1 MRSMMKRVILGTAP
15 LRVTSLSW
23 RRPIVVASVVGGL
36 TGLALWFGEPAAA
49 FPLAVGSLFTG
60 LGGISEAPGHRW
72 RIMLW
77 TGLWVGLA
85 AILGGFMS
93 NVGVA
98 ELAVVALV
106 AAACGFAGTLGPRG
120 VLVGVLTLVTY
131 AIYAGTPDT
140 GIGSLE
146 SGALVGLGALIQ
158 MAALLIPVLLR
169 NRQLLRGREDD
180 LPSMRA
186 RIRAHAQRRDDFAR
200 HGARLAVAMVI
211 ASAIGHTSDWPH
223 QYWIPMTVA
232 WLSRPDTSGMA
243 TRVLSRVAGTI
254 LGTALAIVII
264 DGLGISGYGL
274 AIAVGLGSL
283 VAVVYLAVDYTIA
296 VAGITVIVMAL
307 LSLLGEPIAETAPS
321 RIASTLVAAVIVVL
335 ASAALPSTSARHAV
349 FG

>member
-1 MRSMMKRVILGTAP
+1 
-15 LRVTSLSW
+15 
-23 RRPIVVASVVGGL
+23 
-36 TGLALWFGEPAAA
+36 
-49 FPLAVGSLFTG
+49 
-60 LGGISEAPGHRW
+60 
-72 RIMLW
+72 
-77 TGLWVGLA
+77 
-85 AILGGFMS
+85 
-93 NVGVA
+93 
-98 ELAVVALV
+98 
-106 AAACGFAGTLGPRG
+106 
-120 VLVGVLTLVTY
+120 
-131 AIYAGTPDT
+131 
-140 GIGSLE
+140 
-146 SGALVGLGALIQ
+146 
-158 MAALLIPVLLR
+158 
-169 NRQLLRGREDD
+169 
-180 LPSMRA
+180 MRA